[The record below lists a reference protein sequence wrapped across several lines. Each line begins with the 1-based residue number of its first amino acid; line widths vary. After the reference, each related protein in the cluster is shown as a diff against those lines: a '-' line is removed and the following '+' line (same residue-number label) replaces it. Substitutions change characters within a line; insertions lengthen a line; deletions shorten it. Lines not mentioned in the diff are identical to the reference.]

1 MFIFGGG
8 AGEREFRFN
17 VNHLKID
24 SGWGLLKSK
33 IQSFKKYLQSVL
45 QKTYVPIL
53 NVYF

>member
-24 SGWGLLKSK
+24 SGW
-33 IQSFKKYLQSVL
+33 
-45 QKTYVPIL
+45 
-53 NVYF
+53 